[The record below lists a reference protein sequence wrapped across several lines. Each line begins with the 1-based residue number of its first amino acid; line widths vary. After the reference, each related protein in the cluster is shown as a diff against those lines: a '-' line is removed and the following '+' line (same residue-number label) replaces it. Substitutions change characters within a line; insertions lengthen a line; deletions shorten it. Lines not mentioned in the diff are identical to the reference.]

1 MPPTYDSSSFPTDAT
16 FANGSI
22 TGGPAFVTA
31 VASSANGT
39 EQRNGRTGAHARR
52 YFQLDTGA
60 ISDAT
65 RVAVIDF
72 FIARRGRSDSFRFKD
87 PFDHTATGQ
96 PIVSGQLVKR
106 YTVGGISYDR
116 PITKPLSGTVS
127 FSGGGTLN
135 YETGVISGGAGG
147 TWSGQFEIQA
157 RFGSDRYLERNF
169 YIDWHNVQVSIVETF
184 DSAIPAVASTA
195 PGDVMSY
202 SFSLPIEI
210 GRERHADYSTYVWR
224 GSPYA
229 EDRAAQYAGG
239 LVGFA
244 GNVLCKNRTNLETLI
259 ALFLCARGRRSGFQ
273 FEAFDVRFGRDT
285 LSIGYTGNESFQ
297 APMSFVGLV

>member
-1 MPPTYDSSSFPTDAT
+1 MPTYDSASFPTNASL
-16 FANGSI
+16 ANGSI
-22 TGGPAFVTA
+22 VGGPAYITQ
-31 VASSANGT
+31 VASSGDGQ

-52 YFQLDTGA
+52 YFTLDTGA

-65 RVAVIDF
+65 RVEVLDF

-106 YTVGGISYDR
+106 YTVGSVNYDR
-116 PITKPLSGTVS
+116 PITKPISGTVS
-127 FSGGGTLN
+127 FTGGGTLN

-157 RFGSDRYLERNF
+157 RFGSDRYIERNF
-169 YIDWHNVQVSIVETF
+169 YINWHEVQVSIVEVF
-184 DSAIPAVASTA
+184 DSAIPAVASSA
-195 PGDVMSY
+195 PPAVITY
-202 SFSLPIEI
+202 SFSLPIEV
-210 GRERHADYSTYVWR
+210 GRNRFADFSTAMWR

-229 EDRAAQYAGG
+229 EDREPQYADGF
-239 LVGFA
+239 VGFE

-259 ALFLCARGRRSGFQ
+259 ASFLCARGRRSGFQ
-273 FEAFDVRFGRDT
+273 FEVFNVRFGRDT